1 MSIIVHPTK
10 NKLVET
16 AAEFLKVKDPSAI
29 SVDEVL
35 EASGISK
42 GSLYHHFEDFGE
54 LLEIAQIRRY
64 ADWVDKSIE
73 TLLSVLTG
81 VKTREGIVSGIKL
94 VTRATQSPEVQTARM
109 QRART
114 IGNSMKNERFRIALG
129 IEQERLTSALEDMF
143 REAIE
148 RGWYRS
154 ELNPRTCAVLIQA
167 YTIGRVVDDVV
178 DNPIDAESWYDL
190 IDELVERLFLK

>member
-1 MSIIVHPTK
+1 MTSTSHPTK

-35 EASGISK
+35 ESSGISK

-54 LLEIAQIRRY
+54 LLEVAQISRY
-64 ADWVDKSIE
+64 SEWVDKSIE
-73 TLLSVLTG
+73 SLLSVLTG
-81 VKTREGIVSGIKL
+81 VKTRDGIIAGIKL
-94 VTRATQSPEVQTARM
+94 VTRATQSPDVRMARVE
-109 QRART
+109 RSRT
-114 IGNSMKNERFRIALG
+114 IANSMTNTRFKLALG
-129 IEQERLTSALEDMF
+129 LEQERLTAALEDMF

-167 YTIGRVVDDVV
+167 NTLGKVVDDIV
-178 DNPIDAESWYDL
+178 DNPMEEESWYLL